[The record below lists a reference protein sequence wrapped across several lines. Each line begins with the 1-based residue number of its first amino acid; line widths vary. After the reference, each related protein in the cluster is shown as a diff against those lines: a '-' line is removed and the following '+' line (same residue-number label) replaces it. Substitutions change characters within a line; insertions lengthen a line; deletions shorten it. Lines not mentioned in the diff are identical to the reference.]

1 MKNLYY
7 IAIEGAIGVGKT
19 SLTKLL
25 AEKYNARLILEK
37 FEDNPFLPQF
47 YQDRSTYA
55 FQTQLWFLM
64 ERYKQQQG
72 LEQMDL
78 FSSYMISDYM
88 FIKDRLFASLNLSDD
103 EMKLYDKVAT
113 VLEQDILYPDLVIFL
128 QSDTDNLMS
137 NIASRGRNYESNID
151 WFLTLNTRRLKQL
164 YKSLEDIWNYRLQ
177 LDQNTKDRIS
187 PPNGLVFNI
196 PVNDVWRLNNRDS
209 IQEIII
215 NEAMKFNNA
224 VSLEDKKLGYMYF
237 LIGLGTI
244 SLECYNSHQWMAWCL

>member
-1 MKNLYY
+1 MKTAYH

-19 SLTKLL
+19 SLTKLIS
-25 AEKYNARLILEK
+25 EKYSAKLILEK
-37 FEDNPFLPQF
+37 FEDNPFLSKF
-47 YQDRSTYA
+47 YQDRTTYA

-128 QSDTDNLMS
+128 QSDTDNLMA
-137 NIASRGRNYESNID
+137 NIAKRGRDYEENID
-151 WFLTLNTRRLKQL
+151 WNYLDSLNGIYNEFFFR
-164 YKSLEDIWNYRLQ
+164 YDKSPLL
-177 LDQNTKDRIS
+177 
-187 PPNGLVFNI
+187 
-196 PVNDVWRLNNRDS
+196 
-209 IQEIII
+209 II
-215 NEAMKFNNA
+215 NSNNLDFVNNKNDLDLIFDFISKPEKGTRYFNPIKDL
-224 VSLEDKKLGYMYF
+224 S
-237 LIGLGTI
+237 
-244 SLECYNSHQWMAWCL
+244 